1 MYFKIIK
8 RYYFWHEYEIL
19 LDPSPPLDSHLRD
32 RWLRTKND
40 SGGWCLERRRNRR
53 LITGLI
59 LLPLWCSVVGILGVL
74 LKRKENKFRRA
85 LSIKPTQK
93 YLYQLQYICNTFAKS
108 IFLSTHRPRIRIARN
123 WWFRVLFV
131 TSNARN
137 LSYRTDFSYR
147 KLFPALPKLRRTTS
161 ITSMRTSLTCQG
173 WFCWLGSGGCCWC
186 GRGEVA
192 GGVTGVQLFRF
203 VCCCRKC
210 DGCRRSVPPGLTGDG
225 DDGTAL
231 CGAITKDGW
240 GDGPDVG
247 LLWYEPRSPYPRVLP
262 EENR

>member
-1 MYFKIIK
+1 MKFFSI
-8 RYYFWHEYEIL
+8 
-19 LDPSPPLDSHLRD
+19 PPPLDSHLRD

-40 SGGWCLERRRNRR
+40 SGGWCLERRRNRW

-74 LKRKENKFRRA
+74 LKRKEDKFRRA
-85 LSIKPTQK
+85 LSSIKPTQK
-93 YLYQLQYICNTFAKS
+93 YLYQLQVPCKSSLKTSFLRHIVPESELHVIDDFAHM
-108 IFLSTHRPRIRIARN
+108 FYLSHPMQ
-123 WWFRVLFV
+123 VLAM
-131 TSNARN
+131 SSHN
-137 LSYRTDFSYR
+137 FSYR

-173 WFCWLGSGGCCWC
+173 WVCWLGSGGCCWC
-186 GRGEVA
+186 GSGEVA
-192 GGVTGVQLFRF
+192 GGVTGAQLLRF
-203 VCCCRKC
+203 VCCCCRKC